1 MNTGVCDNSK
11 TMEVKEFSY
20 KVLSAAVDFMY
31 GIEIPEEF
39 DNEEDLKSLLHM
51 ADLYLMEDLKDAA
64 GFLIGKTLNQSN
76 VFDLS
81 KLADKFGAMLLS
93 DQCVNFFYDNHTS
106 FEDDNFAVMKD
117 GTVMAALAMKMMK
130 ESKNSWMAKLFGDKP
145 DFKRREDFGN
155 VDAYKSYVRPKI
167 QLRMFARCNKSS
179 IWRIQAHCG
188 SCLRSCNPG
197 YCQHCRR
204 SINSPSAGTVS
215 VGHVGF
221 ISKVVDQSGSVEVK
235 WLTMRS
241 GDEAHQLLNHESTG
255 AFECLDLLTNPVGF
269 NI

>member
-1 MNTGVCDNSK
+1 MNTGVGDNSK

-20 KVLSAAVDFMY
+20 GVLSAAVDFMY

-39 DNEEDLKSLLHM
+39 DNEEDLKSLVHM

-64 GFLIGKTLNQSN
+64 GFLIGRTLSQGN

-93 DQCVNFFYDNHTS
+93 DQCVNFFYDNHST

-130 ESKNSWMAKLFGDKP
+130 ESKNSWVTKLFGDKP
-145 DFKRREDFGN
+145 DFKKREDFGD
-155 VDAYKSYVRPKI
+155 VDAYKTYVRPKI
-167 QLRMFARCNKSS
+167 QEGMFARCNKSS
-179 IWRIQAHCG
+179 TWHG
-188 SCLRSCNPG
+188 SYPVNGS
-197 YCQHCRR
+197 Y
-204 SINSPSAGTVS
+204 S
-215 VGHVGF
+215 VKEGHVGF
-221 ISKVVDQSGSVEVK
+221 ILQNVDQSGSVQVM
-235 WLTMRS
+235 WLSTRS
-241 GDEAHQLLNHESTG
+241 GDEAHQLLNETSTG

-269 NI
+269 SI